1 MTVGCRLVPPEALQR
16 PATNGEPSERWGSS
30 SSVVDITIEV
40 TNNGTDTYLRLGPE
54 PLLLIPPLDELATAL
69 PIAKALRHR
78 QHAGQP

>member
-1 MTVGCRLVPPEALQR
+1 
-16 PATNGEPSERWGSS
+16 
-30 SSVVDITIEV
+30 VVDITIEV